1 MPTVSKHTSNG
12 KGGRLKEEVG
22 RMESFYPSQE
32 EREDSQLEHLNKN
45 P

>member
-22 RMESFYPSQE
+22 RMESLSQE